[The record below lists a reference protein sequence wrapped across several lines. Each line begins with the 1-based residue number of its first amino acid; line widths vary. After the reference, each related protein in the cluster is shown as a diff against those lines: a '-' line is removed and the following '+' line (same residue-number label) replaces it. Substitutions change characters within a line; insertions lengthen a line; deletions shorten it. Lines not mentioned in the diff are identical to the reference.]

1 MGGGTLG
8 AGSSERLLTLG
19 RLDRVSIQVGYRT
32 RPDGPPHVQFLLDL
46 PVPEPDPAGTPPLVD
61 EARILAAL
69 ERTLRAGGD
78 TARHYSLH
86 QHRWHTSWGPSPGVL
101 EVGLLVTTGTRPTD
115 APDATPGVIAAFADL
130 MDMVGRPAPTPI
142 SHDAAL
148 LRARR
153 AVATAYSV
161 DPDALSPRTGEHLDR
176 SWRIGLRTPTGEGY
190 DVVVGL
196 VSGYAGSVLVRRDER
211 TDVVDSVG
219 TE

>member
-8 AGSSERLLTLG
+8 AGSSGRLLTLG
-19 RLDRVSIQVGYRT
+19 HLDRVSVQVGYRT
-32 RPDGPPHVQFLLDL
+32 RPDGPPYVQFLLDL
-46 PVPEPDPAGTPPLVD
+46 AVPEPDPAGAQALVD
-61 EARILAAL
+61 EALVLAAL
-69 ERTLRAGGD
+69 ERTLHAGGT

-101 EVGLLVTTGTRPTD
+101 EVGLLVTTGTRP
-115 APDATPGVIAAFADL
+115 AGGPDATPGVTAAFTDL
-130 MDMVGRPAPTPI
+130 MDTIGWPAPAPI
-142 SHDAAL
+142 LHDAAL

-153 AVATAYSV
+153 AVAAAYAV
-161 DPDALSPRTGEHLDR
+161 DPGALSPRTGQHLDG
-176 SWRIGLRTPTGEGY
+176 SWRIGLRAPTGEGY

-196 VSGYAGSVLVRRDER
+196 VSGYVGSVLVRRDER